1 MIVVFQSESE
11 NKSIKRVNRVL
22 DAYAKRIG
30 RRSWMT
36 AITQEGL
43 DAVHHELRKIAT
55 KDTAV
60 SCLLVKGRTHTELMW
75 IVGCRDKFNSEG
87 NVPVN
92 ETSKSKYLV
101 NDENE
106 WENLPIIVALTGF
119 AALWH
124 DIGKASSWFQNK
136 LRNNEKKGDPLRH
149 EWISCMLFFAY
160 IKSIKAKND
169 NDWLEAILNEKI
181 DGKEIIKT
189 VNAFIGNENSFFN
202 QSKDFPIF
210 QMIAWLILS
219 HHRFPGSVA
228 EKKDIEKFKGIYV
241 DSFGLLLRI
250 LSPTLGYKTSNDD
263 SKMVL
268 TFPNSIDIFD
278 NQKWKQ
284 KIKKHAQRIKSA
296 QDKLLNSYN
305 SNDFF
310 EMLMLSRSCLV
321 LGDHIQSSLQIENA
335 KNSGY
340 LIANLTKGGNPNQTL
355 SEHLL
360 GVESYSLKVAYAL
373 PYIQKELPRAYDIKI
388 LKKKAPLKYRWQDK
402 AIEKIKQIKT
412 SIDLSSVGHFVLNMA
427 STGSGKTIA
436 NAKILYALSSDESLR
451 CSVLL
456 GLRTLTMQ
464 TGREYRERFG
474 LDEEDVSIIIGSKAF
489 LELTQNINDIADLDD
504 EDSNLSHDL
513 QIEGVEYSSLQND
526 DRLNEIIRDESAGK
540 MLYPP
545 VLVCTI
551 DQLIK
556 ASERTRGAH
565 NIIPIF
571 RVLSSDLII
580 DEVDDFSGDDLYA
593 IGRFVYLCGVM
604 GRSLVLS
611 SATIPPEL
619 AEGMASAYQRGWAEY
634 ARKHGKNNQILC
646 CFVDE
651 FNTSTKLIQSY
662 IEHSSENNFRSD
674 FNQHHFEFIKTRIN
688 KLTREDCPRKGEIVY
703 IKERTESCFFDSINN
718 EILSLHIRNSE
729 KDSITQKNI
738 SFGLVRFS
746 NIKQCIMFG
755 RYISDKEIDKNT
767 EVKCIIYH
775 AREVMLIRHE
785 KERYLDRILCRKNPE
800 EIFSD
805 PIIRKHIDNSNKDNL
820 IFIVIASPIE
830 ELGRDHDFDW
840 AIIEPASYRSIIQT
854 AGRVLRHRE
863 KIINDA
869 NIGILQYNYKAI
881 KDNNRVCY
889 CNPGFESEKYQLKSH
904 DISQLIN
911 EEDLKKGINSVSRI
925 NIVDNSKKPNDFIS
939 LEHRHLFD
947 ILEEKQKCVADS
959 LSSYYS
965 TPIFL
970 TAFNQKYHPFRKE
983 YGKNIEL
990 ILMQEDDELN
1000 FYEMVDNKLIKKTL
1014 TYGIEFEKNKE
1025 NSSDWLDL
1033 NYASVVNRESE
1044 MLELN
1049 KDQIQKKY
1057 GVVCIPNEEK
1067 SWIYSDRYGL
1077 EERKEHK

>member
-22 DAYAKRIG
+22 DAYANRIG

-60 SCLLVKGRTHTELMW
+60 SCLLVKGRTHIELMW

-92 ETSKSKYLV
+92 ETSKSKYLIT
-101 NDENE
+101 DENE

-124 DIGKASSWFQNK
+124 DIGKASLWFQNK
-136 LRNNEKKGDPLRH
+136 LKNNEKKGDPLRH

-169 NDWLEAILNEKI
+169 NDWLESIINEKI
-181 DGKEIIKT
+181 DGKEIIKSVT
-189 VNAFIGNENSFFN
+189 AFIGNENSFFN
-202 QSKDFPIF
+202 QTKDFPIF
-210 QMIAWLILS
+210 QLISWLILS
-219 HHRFPGSVA
+219 HHRFPGSVI
-228 EKKDIEKFKGIYV
+228 EKKNIEKFKGIYI
-241 DSFGLLLRI
+241 DSFTLLLRI
-250 LSPTLGYKTSNDD
+250 LSPTLGYKTADDD

-268 TFPNSIDIFD
+268 TFPNGIDIFD
-278 NQKWKQ
+278 NLKWKQ
-284 KIKKHAQRIKSA
+284 KIKKHAQRIQRFQEKV
-296 QDKLLNSYN
+296 LNSYN

-310 EMLMLSRSCLV
+310 EILMLSRSCLV
-321 LGDHIQSSLQIENA
+321 LGDHIQSSFQTENA
-335 KNSGY
+335 KNCSD
-340 LIANLTKGGNPNQTL
+340 LIANLTKGSNPNQTL
-355 SEHLL
+355 YEHLL
-360 GVESYSLKVAYAL
+360 GVEAYSLKVAYAL

-388 LKKKAPLKYRWQDK
+388 LKKKAPFKYRWQDK

-436 NAKILYALSSDESLR
+436 NAKILYSLSNDDSLR

-474 LDEEDVSIIIGSKAF
+474 LDEEDVCIVIGSKAF
-489 LELTQNINDIADLDD
+489 LELTQNTTDISEVGD
-504 EDSNLSHDL
+504 EDSYLSRDL
-513 QIEGVEYSSLQND
+513 QIEGVEYSSSQKD
-526 DRLNEIIRDESAGK
+526 DRLNEIIRDESAEK

-565 NIIPIF
+565 NIVPIF
-571 RVLSSDLII
+571 RVLSSDIII

-634 ARKHGKNNQILC
+634 ARKHGKKSQVLC

-662 IEHSSENNFRSD
+662 IEHSNENKFRLD
-674 FNQHHFEFIKTRIN
+674 FIQHHFEFIKTRIN
-688 KLTREDCPRKGEIVY
+688 KLTNEDCPRKGEIVY
-703 IKERTESCFFDSINN
+703 INERTESCFFDSINK
-718 EILSLHIRNSE
+718 EILSLHNRHSE
-729 KDSITQKNI
+729 KDPKTQKNI

-755 RYISDKEIDKNT
+755 RCIFNKEIDKNT

-785 KERYLDRILCRKNPE
+785 KEKYLDRILCRKNPK

-805 PIIRKHIDNSNKDNL
+805 SIIRKHIDNSNKDNL
-820 IFIVIASPIE
+820 IFIVISSPIE

-854 AGRVLRHRE
+854 AGRVLRHRD
-863 KIINDA
+863 KSINNA
-869 NIGILQYNYKAI
+869 NIGILQFNYNAI
-881 KDNNRVCY
+881 KDDSRVCY
-889 CNPGFESEKYQLKSH
+889 CNPGFESEKYKLNSH

-911 EEDLKKGINSVSRI
+911 EEDLLKGINSVSRI
-925 NIVDNSKKPNDFIS
+925 NIVDNSNQPNDFIS

-947 ILEEKQKCVADS
+947 IMEEKQKCVADD

-965 TPIFL
+965 TPVFL

-983 YGKNIEL
+983 SKPSIEL
-990 ILMQEDDELN
+990 ILIQKDDKFD
-1000 FYEMVDNKLIKKTL
+1000 FYEDSGVELIKKTL
-1014 TYGIEFEKNKE
+1014 TYGIEFEKNEE
-1025 NSSDWLDL
+1025 NSSDWL
-1033 NYASVVNRESE
+1033 NIKYSSIVNKESE
-1044 MLELN
+1044 LLELS
-1049 KDQIQKKY
+1049 KDQIQKKF
-1057 GVVCIPNEEK
+1057 GVVCIPYENK
-1067 SWIYSDRYGL
+1067 LWIYSDRYGL
-1077 EERKEHK
+1077 EER